1 MGAFMIKEIEAMGNT
16 YSKILKYTNDY
27 RVYRILSS
35 YTKFNRIQ
43 GGIEILDAA
52 KFIEKTLIENS
63 SENLNVEML
72 KFGGTSVPDWI
83 GAPTGWIHR
92 FTWIKIGDIELNS
105 KQHPTLPVAHS
116 PPSDGKVVGKAV
128 IINNWNDPDEYKDVK
143 GKFVVSDG
151 ISYIVYR
158 LAYENNA
165 LGVLLY
171 SKSSP
176 PDAVPYKSL
185 FLSREEA
192 NKYTIPAVSIP
203 NYLVNS
209 IEDKEVSLY
218 LDADIKK
225 DPGFPYVLAWIGDKN
240 SKGPILMAHM
250 CHPSPGA
257 NDNGSGTASLIETAI
272 VLSEMI
278 QKNEIKAPNET
289 IRFIWFP
296 EYTGSSVVFGSW
308 LSNLVTEAINLDMV
322 GVYPSDKD
330 GPLKVISN
338 SISSISKSSAA
349 IYYSARLISKKI
361 GFDRLS
367 LSTYEG
373 GSDHDVTIAYGI
385 PSVMLNQ
392 WPDYAYHTDLDD
404 LNRISREMLKLSS
417 SIASLGTYIL
427 TTIDIDTYDFY
438 NDLLNQ
444 IVFNHLSNDDIE
456 SAKLALKL
464 LPEMFN
470 LQKNEVDINIEG
482 KGDNIIKSKPPIIE
496 GLRTL
501 AKYNLDLALKAA
513 NIINKNTMSTTV
525 YFREAFFLSKNRP
538 LKEIYLLLLA
548 EYGRK
553 YVNNDDLINL
563 FDILSDSRIISY

>member
-1 MGAFMIKEIEAMGNT
+1 MIKEIEVMGNI
-16 YSKILKYTNDY
+16 YNKILKYTNDY

-43 GGIEILDAA
+43 GGIEILEAA
-52 KFIEKTLIENS
+52 KYIEKTLIENS

-92 FTWIKIGDIELNS
+92 FTWVKIGDVELNS

-116 PPSDGKVVGKAV
+116 PPSDGKIVGKAV
-128 IINNWNDPDEYKDVK
+128 VIKNWNDPNEYKNAK

-158 LAYENNA
+158 LSYENNA

-171 SKSSP
+171 SKNSP
-176 PDAVPYKSL
+176 PNAVPYKSL

-192 NKYTIPAVSIP
+192 NKFTIPAVSIP
-203 NYLVNS
+203 NYLVNG
-209 IEDKEVSLY
+209 IENKEISLY

-257 NDNGSGTASLIETAI
+257 NDNGSGTASLIETAL

-278 QKNEIKAPNET
+278 QKNELNPPNET

-338 SISSISKSSAA
+338 SISNISKSSASM
-349 IYYSARLISKKI
+349 YYSAKLISKKLNFN
-361 GFDRLS
+361 GLVLTPYD
-367 LSTYEG
+367 G
-373 GSDHDVTIAYGI
+373 GSDHDVAIAYGI

-417 SIASLGTYIL
+417 SIASLSSYVL
-427 TTIDIDTYDFY
+427 AKIDVDTSTFY

-444 IVFNHLSNDDIE
+444 ILLNHLSNDDIE

-464 LPEMFN
+464 LPELFN
-470 LQKNEVDINIEG
+470 LQNNNIDINIEA
-482 KGDNIIKSKPPIIE
+482 KGDNIIKNKPPMIE
-496 GLRTL
+496 GLRTI
-501 AKYNLDLALKAA
+501 AKHNIDLALKAA
-513 NIINKNTMSTTV
+513 DIINKNPIGTTV
-525 YFREAFFLSKNRP
+525 YFREAFFLSKDRP
-538 LKEIYLLLLA
+538 LKEVYLLLLA
-548 EYGRK
+548 EYGKK

-563 FDILSDSRIISY
+563 FDILSDSKIISY